1 MLIELKTN
9 NQRIEEIFKEIE
21 KAKSTISDYA
31 YRVHTIEMLRC
42 ENGETTLEFDI
53 EDLKNKAKTLEEAF
67 KTLFRCYEE
76 LKELGFLKYK
86 SATPESDA

>member
-1 MLIELKTN
+1 MFIELKTN
-9 NQRIEEIFKEIE
+9 NQRVEEIFKEIE
-21 KAKSTISDYA
+21 EADYTISDYS
-31 YRVHTIEMLRC
+31 YRAPKIKMSRY

-53 EDLKNKAKTLEEAF
+53 EDEKTKQKAIEEAF
-67 KTLFRCYEE
+67 DTLFRCYEE